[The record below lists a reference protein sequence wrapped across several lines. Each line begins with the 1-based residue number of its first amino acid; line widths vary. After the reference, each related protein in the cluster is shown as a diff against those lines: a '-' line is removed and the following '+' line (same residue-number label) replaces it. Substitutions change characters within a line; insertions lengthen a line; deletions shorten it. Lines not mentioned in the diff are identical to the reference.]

1 VSLPDLSEPIGP
13 EAADDYRQ
21 QAYTFLSSDQ
31 EYLADD
37 DLHQASGKGRG
48 AAAGMAKAVS
58 VIHGWYYESHAE
70 FGVALRNAGDLTGN
84 DCLNELANITYAL
97 HRSYYTR
104 RRFLSSRTISQSLDR
119 MAELLGA
126 LEPLAVPADRQAS
139 Y

>member
-1 VSLPDLSEPIGP
+1 MTLPDLSEPIEP

-37 DLHQASGKGRG
+37 DVHQASGKGRG

-58 VIHGWYYESHAE
+58 VIHGQHYENHAE
-70 FGVALRNAGDLTGN
+70 FGIVLRNASDLTGN
-84 DCLNELANITYAL
+84 DRLSELANIAYGL
-97 HRSYYTR
+97 NRSYYTR
-104 RRFLSSRTISQSLDR
+104 RRFLSSRTIPPSLDR
-119 MAELLGA
+119 MAELLGT
-126 LEPLAVPADRQAS
+126 LEPLAVPADGQAS